1 MEKNIEM
8 ATKDWVKSKQYTN
21 VWFKGDTQ
29 KSISVKSGYDSM
41 YHDDKYYAIYD
52 WGKKRV
58 TKTFSTM
65 DKALSFAKAYMR
77 KH

>member
-1 MEKNIEM
+1 M

-52 WGKKRV
+52 WGKKELLKHSLLW
-58 TKTFSTM
+58 TKHYHSQKLT
-65 DKALSFAKAYMR
+65 
-77 KH
+77 